1 MGWQA
6 EAAPD
11 YGTSRGA
18 ARGGGVRIGSWS
30 CENAVAWRSDR
41 MDHLFDCAFRCED
54 RYARW
59 LSVDLRETIPVV
71 PELRGFHTARVRL
84 GADCNPPTA
93 GLPSA
98 AEARVHGGHRRC
110 AADADILS
118 GCSCSGLTNTDSLPL
133 LRYSASRSIPR

>member
-41 MDHLFDCAFRCED
+41 MDHLFDCEFRCED
-54 RYARW
+54 SYARSI
-59 LSVDLRETIPVV
+59 SVDLGKTILVV
-71 PELRGFHTARVRL
+71 PELAGFSHSQGHSRRFRHVCTMSGWRVI
-84 GADCNPPTA
+84 
-93 GLPSA
+93 S
-98 AEARVHGGHRRC
+98 
-110 AADADILS
+110 
-118 GCSCSGLTNTDSLPL
+118 
-133 LRYSASRSIPR
+133 